1 MMQTHKVRLD
11 EIYIPVKL
19 KKTVDAAKVDALAE
33 SILEKG
39 LEVPIQVR
47 RDDAKDRYVL
57 VTGLHRLEAM
67 RALGEDTIDALFV
80 SARKF

>member
-1 MMQTHKVRLD
+1 MLEAHAIRLD
-11 EIYIPVKL
+11 DIYVPVKL
-19 KKTVDAAKVDALAE
+19 KKTLDKDKVDLLAE

-47 RDDAKDRYVL
+47 RDEAKNRFVL
-57 VTGLHRLEAM
+57 VSGYHRLEAM
-67 RALGEDTIDALFV
+67 RALGEASVEAITV

>member
-1 MMQTHKVRLD
+1 MLEAHAIPLD
-11 EIYIPVKL
+11 EIYVPVKL
-19 KKTVDAAKVDALAE
+19 KKTLDTAKVELLAE

-47 RDDAKDRYVL
+47 RDEAKNRFVL
-57 VTGLHRLEAM
+57 VSGYHRLEAM
-67 RALGEDTIDALFV
+67 RALGESSVQAITV